1 MVLEARKS
9 KMKTPSHSVSGEDLA
24 WFIEST
30 FLPVVFLYNRKGEG
44 TLSDL
49 FHKVINLIYKNFA
62 LIT

>member
-9 KMKTPSHSVSGEDLA
+9 KKKTPSDSA
-24 WFIEST
+24 FWFIEST

-49 FHKVINLIYKNFA
+49 FHKVINLIYKSFA